1 MRFPEFN
8 AKSVALEVTKKD
20 FSENRKMFDKKVAA
34 LELALVKFSEFK
46 DEQKADDK
54 KRKKTKKK
62 AKQKLKKEQLARG
75 MYNEELDVYDAERCL
90 VILWLAVTYQ
100 KALLG
105 LKVRKGYSGKDTT
118 DEEIFDQDSDDAAS
132 VSLDERCT

>member
-1 MRFPEFN
+1 M
-8 AKSVALEVTKKD
+8 ALEVTKKD

-46 DEQKADDK
+46 EEQKADDK
-54 KRKKTKKK
+54 KRKKTEKK
-62 AKQKLKKEQLARG
+62 AKQKLKKEQLECIMRNL
-75 MYNEELDVYDAERCL
+75 MLMMLERCL

-105 LKVRKGYSGKDTT
+105 LQVRKGYSGKDST

-132 VSLDERCT
+132 VSLEERCT